1 MSEEYQVIDLGPVV
15 GADGGFG
22 NVTSEYVNDG
32 GDPGVEITMTGEDRA
47 KDFHF
52 AFKNLV
58 NDPLTASEVER
69 IAAGEMVNSSNTANG
84 TSMSL
89 FFAELSKLFAGIAHT
104 HDAKDIVSG
113 EIGAA
118 LIGEAA
124 VGADELAD
132 NAVTADK
139 IADNAVGTQQ
149 LAQSVRDSLS
159 QAAFYAPSSDYIR
172 DLNDHL
178 EGVAVYNTTTLNAPD
193 GLPYGLCIC
202 FANVPAAMVTD
213 YRWAVQI
220 ALPTTG
226 YPMFRRK
233 VNKGEWTSWLPMS
246 RPAA

>member
-159 QAAFYAPSSDYIR
+159 LTSASSDVVQFNLTNERRIR
-172 DLNDHL
+172 FALYD
-178 EGVAVYNTTTLNAPD
+178 APD
-193 GLPYGLCIC
+193 DGSTGPYL
-202 FANVPAAMVTD
+202 AVNVMS
-213 YRWAVQI
+213 R
-220 ALPTTG
+220 
-226 YPMFRRK
+226 
-233 VNKGEWTSWLPMS
+233 GEWQTMK
-246 RPAA
+246 RIAAW